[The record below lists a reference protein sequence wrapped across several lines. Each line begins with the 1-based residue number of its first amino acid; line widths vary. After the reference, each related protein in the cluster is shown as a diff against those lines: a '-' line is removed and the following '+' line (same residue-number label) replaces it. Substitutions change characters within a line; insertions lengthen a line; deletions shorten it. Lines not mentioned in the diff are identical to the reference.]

1 MSESKA
7 PETGAEAPSVPGV
20 DVKIYLPKDP
30 DKDHGKLL
38 GFASV
43 NLGGVFAVN
52 NIRIYNTEKGPYV
65 AMPST
70 KGQDEKYHPICCP
83 TTKEMR
89 QALNA
94 AVLGAYE
101 KAVEQERPP
110 LCARRTQRGNQR
122 GGGTSGR
129 GPYPGEES
137 GQGGAVTCC
146 PWSLFP

>member
-1 MSESKA
+1 MSENKV
-7 PETGAEAPSVPGV
+7 PNPGAEALAVPGV

-30 DKDHGKLL
+30 EKDHGKLL

-52 NIRIYNTEKGPYV
+52 NIRIYDSEKGPFV
-65 AMPST
+65 TMPGK
-70 KGQDEKYHPICCP
+70 KGQDGKYHDICCP

-101 KAVEQERPP
+101 KTVEQERPSVRGALKEAAKEAAERP
-110 LCARRTQRGNQR
+110 APAPQRAADKGDR
-122 GGGTSGR
+122 
-129 GPYPGEES
+129 
-137 GQGGAVTCC
+137 
-146 PWSLFP
+146 

>member
-1 MSESKA
+1 MSENKQ
-7 PETGAEAPSVPGV
+7 PDPGTEALAVPGV

-30 DKDHGKLL
+30 EKDHGKLL

-65 AMPST
+65 SMPST
-70 KGQDEKYHPICCP
+70 KGQDGKYHDVCCP

-101 KAVEQERPP
+101 KTVEQERPSVRGALKEAAKEAAERP
-110 LCARRTQRGNQR
+110 ASTPQRTADKGDR
-122 GGGTSGR
+122 
-129 GPYPGEES
+129 
-137 GQGGAVTCC
+137 
-146 PWSLFP
+146 

>member
-1 MSESKA
+1 MSENRVPDPGK
-7 PETGAEAPSVPGV
+7 EALAVPGV

-30 DKDHGKLL
+30 EKDHGKLL

-52 NIRIYNTEKGPYV
+52 GIRIYETEKRPYV

-70 KGQDEKYHPICCP
+70 KGQDGKYHDMCCP

-89 QALNA
+89 QALNT

-101 KAVEQERPP
+101 KTVEQERPSVRGAIKEAAKEAA
-110 LCARRTQRGNQR
+110 ARPAPDTHRTADK
-122 GGGTSGR
+122 
-129 GPYPGEES
+129 GER
-137 GQGGAVTCC
+137 
-146 PWSLFP
+146 

>member
-1 MSESKA
+1 MSENKQ
-7 PETGAEAPSVPGV
+7 PDPGTEALAVPGV
-20 DVKIYLPKDP
+20 DVKNYLPKDP
-30 DKDHGKLL
+30 EKDHGKLL

-52 NIRIYNTEKGPYV
+52 NIRIYETENGPYV

-70 KGQDEKYHPICCP
+70 KGRDDKYHDVCCP

-101 KAVEQERPP
+101 KALEQERPSVRGALKEAAKEAAERP
-110 LCARRTQRGNQR
+110 APAPQRAADKGDR
-122 GGGTSGR
+122 
-129 GPYPGEES
+129 
-137 GQGGAVTCC
+137 
-146 PWSLFP
+146 

>member
-1 MSESKA
+1 MSENKQ
-7 PETGAEAPSVPGV
+7 PDPGKEALAVPGV

-30 DKDHGKLL
+30 EKDHGKLL

-52 NIRIYNTEKGPYV
+52 NIRIYDSEKGPFV
-65 AMPST
+65 TMPGK
-70 KGQDEKYHPICCP
+70 KGQDGKYHDICCP

-101 KAVEQERPP
+101 KTVEQERPSVRGALKEAAKEAAERSASTP
-110 LCARRTQRGNQR
+110 QRTADKGDR
-122 GGGTSGR
+122 
-129 GPYPGEES
+129 
-137 GQGGAVTCC
+137 
-146 PWSLFP
+146 

>member
-1 MSESKA
+1 MSENRVPDPGK
-7 PETGAEAPSVPGV
+7 EALAVPGV

-30 DKDHGKLL
+30 EKDHGKLL

-52 NIRIYNTEKGPYV
+52 NIRIYETENGPYV

-70 KGQDEKYHPICCP
+70 KGRDDKYHDVCCP

-94 AVLGAYE
+94 AVLSAYE

-110 LCARRTQRGNQR
+110 SVRGALKSAAKEAGVREAAAPAQERNTDKGAR
-122 GGGTSGR
+122 
-129 GPYPGEES
+129 
-137 GQGGAVTCC
+137 
-146 PWSLFP
+146 

>member
-1 MSESKA
+1 MSENKQ
-7 PETGAEAPSVPGV
+7 PDPGKEALAVPGV

-30 DKDHGKLL
+30 EKDHGKLL

-52 NIRIYNTEKGPYV
+52 GIRIYETEKGPYV

-70 KGQDEKYHPICCP
+70 KGQDGKYHDMCCP

-101 KAVEQERPP
+101 KTVEQERPSVRGALKEAAKEAAERSASTP
-110 LCARRTQRGNQR
+110 QRTADKGDR
-122 GGGTSGR
+122 
-129 GPYPGEES
+129 
-137 GQGGAVTCC
+137 
-146 PWSLFP
+146 

>member
-1 MSESKA
+1 MSENKQ
-7 PETGAEAPSVPGV
+7 PDPGTEALAVPGV

-30 DKDHGKLL
+30 EKDHGKLL

-65 AMPST
+65 SMPST
-70 KGQDEKYHPICCP
+70 KGQDGKYHDVCCP

-101 KAVEQERPP
+101 KTVEQERPSVR
-110 LCARRTQRGNQR
+110 CALKEAAKEAAERPASTPQRTADKGDR
-122 GGGTSGR
+122 
-129 GPYPGEES
+129 
-137 GQGGAVTCC
+137 
-146 PWSLFP
+146 

>member
-1 MSESKA
+1 MSENKQ
-7 PETGAEAPSVPGV
+7 PDPGKEALAVPGV

-30 DKDHGKLL
+30 EKDHGKLL

-52 NIRIYNTEKGPYV
+52 GIRIYGTEKGPYV

-70 KGQDEKYHPICCP
+70 KGQDGKYHDMCCP

-101 KAVEQERPP
+101 KTVEQERPSVRGALKEAAKEAAERSASTP
-110 LCARRTQRGNQR
+110 QRTADKGDR
-122 GGGTSGR
+122 
-129 GPYPGEES
+129 
-137 GQGGAVTCC
+137 
-146 PWSLFP
+146 

>member
-1 MSESKA
+1 MSENKQ
-7 PETGAEAPSVPGV
+7 PDPGTEALAVPGV

-30 DKDHGKLL
+30 EKDHGKLL

-52 NIRIYNTEKGPYV
+52 NIRIYETENGPYV

-70 KGQDEKYHPICCP
+70 KGRDDKYHDVCCP

-89 QALNA
+89 QALNV

-101 KAVEQERPP
+101 KTVEQERPSVRGALKEAAKEAAERP
-110 LCARRTQRGNQR
+110 TSTPQRTADKGDR
-122 GGGTSGR
+122 
-129 GPYPGEES
+129 
-137 GQGGAVTCC
+137 
-146 PWSLFP
+146 

>member
-1 MSESKA
+1 MSENKQ
-7 PETGAEAPSVPGV
+7 PDPGKEALAVPGV

-30 DKDHGKLL
+30 EKDHGKLL

-52 NIRIYNTEKGPYV
+52 NIRIYDSEKGPFV
-65 AMPST
+65 TMPGK
-70 KGQDEKYHPICCP
+70 KGQDGKYHDICCP

-101 KAVEQERPP
+101 KTVEQERPSVRGALKEAAKEAAERP
-110 LCARRTQRGNQR
+110 ASTPQRTADKGDR
-122 GGGTSGR
+122 
-129 GPYPGEES
+129 
-137 GQGGAVTCC
+137 
-146 PWSLFP
+146 

>member
-1 MSESKA
+1 MSENRVPDPGK
-7 PETGAEAPSVPGV
+7 EALAVPGV

-30 DKDHGKLL
+30 EKDHGKLL

-52 NIRIYNTEKGPYV
+52 NIRIYDSEKGPFV
-65 AMPST
+65 TMPGK
-70 KGQDEKYHPICCP
+70 KGQDGKYHDICCP

-101 KAVEQERPP
+101 KTVEQERPSVRGALKEAAKEAAERSASTP
-110 LCARRTQRGNQR
+110 QRTADKGDR
-122 GGGTSGR
+122 
-129 GPYPGEES
+129 
-137 GQGGAVTCC
+137 
-146 PWSLFP
+146 